1 MIVLLS
7 NKEEEK
13 LESFEVETEN
23 LKLSMPV
30 SEKLV
35 KEENSLL
42 KACQKKLHVPTFI
55 EGQQKIEIGGERKS
69 KLQVQVQ
76 SVEKKIKKFKWV
88 ETIED
93 VFKKNICSVNIYLH
107 FYCYVFFLFISID
120 LFIFSSKQQNVFAF
134 LLINVKYNYLKHVN
148 ILKNFKLLCS
158 SHKMI
163 LTLDNSWNVF

>member
-23 LKLSMPV
+23 LKLSLPV

-76 SVEKKIKKFKWV
+76 SVEKKIKKFK
-88 ETIED
+88 
-93 VFKKNICSVNIYLH
+93 
-107 FYCYVFFLFISID
+107 
-120 LFIFSSKQQNVFAF
+120 
-134 LLINVKYNYLKHVN
+134 
-148 ILKNFKLLCS
+148 
-158 SHKMI
+158 
-163 LTLDNSWNVF
+163 

>member
-1 MIVLLS
+1 MIVLLL

-23 LKLSMPV
+23 LKLSLSV
-30 SEKLV
+30 SEKLI

-76 SVEKKIKKFKWV
+76 SVEKKIKKFK
-88 ETIED
+88 
-93 VFKKNICSVNIYLH
+93 
-107 FYCYVFFLFISID
+107 
-120 LFIFSSKQQNVFAF
+120 
-134 LLINVKYNYLKHVN
+134 
-148 ILKNFKLLCS
+148 
-158 SHKMI
+158 
-163 LTLDNSWNVF
+163 

>member
-1 MIVLLS
+1 MP
-7 NKEEEK
+7 KEVTCTN
-13 LESFEVETEN
+13 FYWRAT
-23 LKLSMPV
+23 
-30 SEKLV
+30 
-35 KEENSLL
+35 
-42 KACQKKLHVPTFI
+42 
-55 EGQQKIEIGGERKS
+55 KIEIRGERKS
-69 KLQVQVQ
+69 KLQVQIQ

-93 VFKKNICSVNIYLH
+93 VFKKNIYSVNIYLH

-163 LTLDNSWNVF
+163 LTLDNGWNVF

>member
-76 SVEKKIKKFKWV
+76 SVEKKIKKFK
-88 ETIED
+88 
-93 VFKKNICSVNIYLH
+93 
-107 FYCYVFFLFISID
+107 
-120 LFIFSSKQQNVFAF
+120 
-134 LLINVKYNYLKHVN
+134 
-148 ILKNFKLLCS
+148 
-158 SHKMI
+158 
-163 LTLDNSWNVF
+163 

>member
-23 LKLSMPV
+23 LKLSLPV

-55 EGQQKIEIGGERKS
+55 EGQQKIEIGGQRKS

-76 SVEKKIKKFKWV
+76 SVEKKIKKFK
-88 ETIED
+88 
-93 VFKKNICSVNIYLH
+93 
-107 FYCYVFFLFISID
+107 
-120 LFIFSSKQQNVFAF
+120 
-134 LLINVKYNYLKHVN
+134 
-148 ILKNFKLLCS
+148 
-158 SHKMI
+158 
-163 LTLDNSWNVF
+163 